1 MEKNIDRDRNQ
12 KEKSTVTNGQNISS
26 FANEKESDRRLDLIT
41 SRTDLAVEIQEELS
55 EQSPLPG
62 ILMQTKVNRQKGMK
76 ETVILVENEKG
87 EKALGKPKG
96 SYITIEGE
104 DLSGPDESY
113 HEEMSHALFLHLKK
127 LLKDYDHI
135 LVAGLGNQEVTP
147 DALGPYVVQN
157 LYVTRHLKK
166 EKLIEKAVTL
176 SAIIPGVMAQTG
188 METGEILKAI
198 VKETRPDVIVAIDA
212 LAARS
217 SARLNKTIQI
227 SDTGIAPG
235 SGVGNHRQEITEHT
249 MGVKV
254 IAIGVPTVI
263 AVPTI
268 VNDALEML
276 LKALGEGRLVRSYQE
291 FTDQEKYQLAYEI
304 VSPYLADMFVTPKN
318 IDEAVKKISYTISEA
333 LNQLIV
339 A

>member
-1 MEKNIDRDRNQ
+1 MKN
-12 KEKSTVTNGQNISS
+12 ELET
-26 FANEKESDRRLDLIT
+26 LLI
-41 SRTDLAVEIQEELS
+41 SRTDLAVEMQEELK
-55 EQSPLPG
+55 EHSPLEG
-62 ILMQTKVNRQKGMK
+62 IRVKTRVDKEKGIR

-87 EKALGKPKG
+87 ANALGKPVG

-104 DLSGPDESY
+104 DLSGQDESY
-113 HEEMSHALFLHLKK
+113 HEDMSHALFLHLKE
-127 LLKDYDHI
+127 LLKEYDHI

-166 EKLIEKAVTL
+166 EKLIEEAVTL
-176 SAIIPGVMAQTG
+176 SAITPGVMAQTG
-188 METGEILKAI
+188 METGEILKGLVEEI
-198 VKETRPDVIVAIDA
+198 KPDVIVAIDA

-235 SGVGNHRQEITEHT
+235 SGVGNHRQEITEKT

-254 IAIGVPTVI
+254 IAVGVPTVI

-276 LKALGEGRLVRSYQE
+276 LKALGEGRLFRSYEE

-304 VSPYLADMFVTPKN
+304 LDPYLADMFVTPKN
-318 IDEAVKKISYTISEA
+318 IDEAVKRISYTISEA
-333 LNQLIV
+333 LNKVIV
-339 A
+339 GSESA